1 MSEHVQNDELRPIEV
16 LYDFAAEVDRP
27 GRWVVRSDAEFHD
40 MWLRLI
46 PPEVAPPQVDF
57 ATEMLVCATQGICG
71 GSWPRLSFDGY
82 VAEPEAVRVQ
92 VRITGP
98 PAGYGSDSAGTFQF
112 LLVGRMPRHD
122 ARVEFVDRVVRE
134 GN

>member
-1 MSEHVQNDELRPIEV
+1 MTEHAQHDALRPIEAV
-16 LYDFAAEVDRP
+16 YDFFADVDRP
-27 GRWVVRSDAEFHD
+27 GRWVVRSDAELRE
-40 MWLRLI
+40 MWARLV
-46 PPEVAPPQVDF
+46 PREVALPRVDF
-57 ATEMLVCATQGICG
+57 GTEMLVCATQGICG

-82 VAEPEAVRVQ
+82 AVEPDAVQVR

-122 ARVEFVDRVVRE
+122 ARVEFVDRLVRA
-134 GN
+134 GD